1 VKEEEDQLKTGQ
13 YIGNYRVMRHL
24 AEGGMGVVFEALHEE
39 IGRRVAIK
47 VLRRDISTNPD
58 LARRFINEAR
68 VVTQIQ
74 HSGLVQVFDYGRLP
88 DGSAYIVMEFLQG
101 RPLTDRIRNAGGGL
115 ACSDVLRFGRQ
126 LAVALTVTHEMG
138 IVHRDMKPD
147 NVMLIADRE
156 VIGGERTKILDF
168 GIAKISNPSGG
179 KTRTHAILGSA
190 PYMAPEQCRGSGE
203 ITDRTDVYALGVMLF
218 EMVTGRL
225 PFVAEEEV
233 EVMAMHIKEPA
244 PPVDS
249 LKREIP
255 SELADLI
262 GRMLRKIPA
271 ERPSMRQVTETIE
284 AMMPQP
290 GSGVIPVFQVAE
302 MNRKRRIQLYGLGGG
317 LVLLAAGLTAAVLVN
332 RPVAVPK
339 PVPVPAAEVPL
350 AQPQPSNLARQIS
363 WSIETIPPG
372 AEVIQD
378 STGKS
383 LGKTPWKL
391 ELLPSSGTLMVTLR
405 LDGYFKKP
413 LSLDLSRNE
422 NLRESL
428 QVIDD
433 SALELPTIPTK
444 PTKHS
449 GGRSR

>member
-1 VKEEEDQLKTGQ
+1 MNDEDSQLKTGQ

-68 VVTQIQ
+68 VVTQLQ

-115 ACSDVLRFGRQ
+115 PFSDVLRFGRQ
-126 LAVALTVTHEMG
+126 LAAALTVTHEMG

-168 GIAKISNPSGG
+168 GIAKIANSSGG

-190 PYMAPEQCRGSGE
+190 PYMAPEQCRGSAE
-203 ITDRTDVYALGVMLF
+203 ITDRTDVYALGVILF
-218 EMVTGRL
+218 EMLTGRL
-225 PFVAEEEV
+225 PFIADEDV
-233 EVMAMHIKEPA
+233 EVMAMHIKEP
-244 PPVDS
+244 PPAVDS
-249 LKREIP
+249 LKQEVPI
-255 SELADLI
+255 ELADLI
-262 GRMLRKIPA
+262 GRMLRKVPA
-271 ERPSMRQVTETIE
+271 ERPSMRQVTESIE

-290 GSGVIPVFQVAE
+290 GSGVMPVFQTAASE
-302 MNRKRRIQLYGLGGG
+302 RRRRLQIYSVGGG
-317 LVLLAAGLTAAVLVN
+317 AIVIAAGLVTAVLWP
-332 RPVAVPK
+332 RPMSAPK
-339 PVPVPAAEVPL
+339 PTPAQVASVDMAAPQGL
-350 AQPQPSNLARQIS
+350 APTKQIV
-363 WSIETIPPG
+363 WSIETTPPG
-372 AEVIQD
+372 ADVIQE

-383 LGKTPWKL
+383 LGKTPWRQ
-391 ELLPSSGTLMVTLR
+391 ELLPTAGTLVIVLK
-405 LDGYFKKP
+405 LDGYFKKH
-413 LSLDLSRNE
+413 LSLDLGSNE
-422 NLRESL
+422 KIHETL

-433 SALELPTIPTK
+433 SALELPSIPTK
-444 PTKHS
+444 TSKRS
-449 GGRSR
+449 GGRPR